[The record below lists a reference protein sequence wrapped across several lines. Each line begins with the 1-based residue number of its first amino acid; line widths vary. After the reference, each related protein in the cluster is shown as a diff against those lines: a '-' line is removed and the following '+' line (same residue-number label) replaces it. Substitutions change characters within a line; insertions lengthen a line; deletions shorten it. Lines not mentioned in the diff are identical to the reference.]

1 MAQVAPDLADVAAK
15 LLQAEK
21 RGFAKSQ
28 AKFQA
33 DCEAR
38 EAKFNAELEAL
49 APQKPKEPARSEF
62 ADNWSLARK
71 SWAWLYGDSRLLKIA
86 KSLYTRSGEVRFR
99 E

>member
-1 MAQVAPDLADVAAK
+1 MGQDAPDLADVAAK

-21 RGFAKSQ
+21 RGFAESQ

-33 DCEAR
+33 NFESR

-49 APQKPKEPARSEF
+49 APQKPKELARPES

-71 SWAWLYGDSRLLKIA
+71 SWAWLYHDSRLLKIA
-86 KSLYTRSGEVRFR
+86 KSLYTRSGDVRF
-99 E
+99 